1 MKWTNIK
8 YCPLL
13 CTKVRVQPI
22 CVFQLTYNLKKSAQA
37 FFSQLVM
44 LWAWTKPETL
54 RSYVA
59 LYRPILSFFSLSF
72 VLSTDFFVFSKLSQH
87 QTLSSGSSTYTIS
100 SVHSSAMS
108 WYVDYWQFKT
118 LSPVYTTVYTDLLEK
133 KLFFLS
139 TAICTVQTLNNFT
152 WISDVTA
159 GTKFQVWL
167 KKE

>member
-22 CVFQLTYNLKKSAQA
+22 CIFQLTYNLKQVHKH
-37 FFSQLVM
+37 FSPSWSCSGLGLSLKHWDPM
-44 LWAWTKPETL
+44 YYI
-54 RSYVA
+54 YVA
-59 LYRPILSFFSLSF
+59 LYRPILCFFSLSF

-118 LSPVYTTVYTDLLEK
+118 LSPVYTTEYTDLLEK
-133 KLFFLS
+133 KTLFPFHS
-139 TAICTVQTLNNFT
+139 YMYCTVP
-152 WISDVTA
+152 
-159 GTKFQVWL
+159 
-167 KKE
+167 

>member
-22 CVFQLTYNLKKSAQA
+22 CVFQLTYNLKQVHKH
-37 FFSQLVM
+37 FSPSWSCSGLG
-44 LWAWTKPETL
+44 LSLKHWDPT
-54 RSYVA
+54 YVA
-59 LYRPILSFFSLSF
+59 LYRPILCFFFSLSF

-87 QTLSSGSSTYTIS
+87 QTFVKNINYVFGGHCSVSSGSSTYTLS

-118 LSPVYTTVYTDLLEK
+118 LSPVYTTEYTDLLEK
-133 KLFFLS
+133 KTLFPFHS
-139 TAICTVQTLNNFT
+139 YM
-152 WISDVTA
+152 
-159 GTKFQVWL
+159 
-167 KKE
+167 